1 MRVKCVDL
9 HKSDKGYKNNYLPK
23 NAFIHYLGNTYE
35 DPWSS
40 NFFFFPP
47 HTEEVRDGSI
57 LGSPNLQLD
66 ATSTLSNYLEDESV
80 EGLF

>member
-1 MRVKCVDL
+1 MPLSTIWAILTKTPGAL
-9 HKSDKGYKNNYLPK
+9 
-23 NAFIHYLGNTYE
+23 T
-35 DPWSS
+35 
-40 NFFFFPP
+40 FFFPP